1 MIRWGVSAYN
11 HDASIAV
18 VEDNEILFAG
28 HAERYSGI
36 KNDPNLN
43 HGIIQD
49 ALKYGMPDEVHWYE
63 KHWLKNLRR

>member
-11 HDASIAV
+11 HDASISV
-18 VEDNEILFAG
+18 LDDNEILFAG

-63 KHWLKNLRR
+63 KHWLKNH